1 MMHIRHAAMQDLAAL
16 TAIEAACFPAAEA
29 ATEESLAARLEVY
42 PNHFWLLEDL
52 DGTIVSFINGMTTDE
67 PLLRDEMY
75 EHAALHDEHGAW
87 QMIFGVNTLPDRRRK
102 GYAGLVMQ
110 QVIADAKAQGRKGC
124 VLTCKDGLLSYYE
137 KFGFQ
142 NEGISKSVHG
152 GVVWYDMRLTI

>member
-1 MMHIRHAAMQDLAAL
+1 MHIRHAAMQDLAAL
-16 TAIEAACFPAAEA
+16 AAIEAACFPAAEA

-75 EHAALHDEHGAW
+75 KHAALHDEHGAW
-87 QMIFGVNTLPDRRRK
+87 QMIFGVNTLPDWRRK